1 MIWLYHILSISQGN
15 RRLTAYLK
23 VHIPV
28 TGHGEK
34 HNTDTPTGGSRG
46 SDRLPALAELLTPF
60 HTVITTTLNLRKDD
74 KPWKIATPASGT
86 NMRSSTMPNLPGN
99 KSSREHGTRYTR
111 ISTAPAQA
119 LQHLN
124 YSIKSLWLSCLSF
137 SMIPR
142 TLVQVLT
149 TSDTKATIALC
160 VSLQCRA

>member
-1 MIWLYHILSISQGN
+1 
-15 RRLTAYLK
+15 
-23 VHIPV
+23 
-28 TGHGEK
+28 
-34 HNTDTPTGGSRG
+34 
-46 SDRLPALAELLTPF
+46 
-60 HTVITTTLNLRKDD
+60 
-74 KPWKIATPASGT
+74 
-86 NMRSSTMPNLPGN
+86 MRSSTMPNLPGN

-160 VSLQCRA
+160 VSLQCRAQPKILLQVHAVGNTSKVATSVVNIDLQRLKTAQPELISRESSQVVCAMLKLPFQGYCVQMSEQAVHKMRLSLAEVAVQHLIY